1 MLQSRLQTAK
11 YFKEFLMQ
19 RVLVF
24 LSGNQEKD
32 EKTKT
37 MLETVSD
44 KVLPLYTFE
53 GVGVFESMVGLSL
66 PYVFYKGLRFSEVLG
81 IREFVRYITS
91 EKNISY
97 SR

>member
-1 MLQSRLQTAK
+1 
-11 YFKEFLMQ
+11 MQ

-24 LSGNQEKD
+24 LSGNKEKD

-37 MLETVSD
+37 MLETVFG
-44 KVLPLYTFE
+44 KVSPVYTFD
-53 GVGVFESMVGLSL
+53 GIGVFEGMFGLSL

-81 IREFVRYITS
+81 IREFVRYIAS